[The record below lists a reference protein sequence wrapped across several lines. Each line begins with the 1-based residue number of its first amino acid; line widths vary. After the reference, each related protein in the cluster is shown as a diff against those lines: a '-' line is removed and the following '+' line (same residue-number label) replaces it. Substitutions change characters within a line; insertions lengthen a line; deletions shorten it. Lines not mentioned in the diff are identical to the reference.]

1 MELTIGQKVTY
12 PSQGVC
18 MVDKIES
25 KTIGNTLHQFY
36 ALRVLSDNSTIF
48 VPMANAD
55 NVGLRPISTSIQC
68 QQLIE
73 KLSTDFEVVSGDW
86 KTRSREFTEK
96 LVSGDVFEAADVLK
110 KLTYLSHEKKLSFR
124 EQTLMEKAKFLI
136 VSEITNADAADEEK
150 LRAEVDLLVD
160 VACKHHAIS
169 HPPELAAATV
179 H

>member
-1 MELTIGQKVTY
+1 MELRIGQKVTY

-18 MVDKIES
+18 LVDKIEQ
-25 KTIGNTLHQFY
+25 KTIGNSSQQFY

-48 VPMANAD
+48 VPMSNAES
-55 NVGLRPISTSIQC
+55 VGLRPIISSIQC
-68 QQLIE
+68 KQLIAV
-73 KLSTDFEVVSGDW
+73 LSTDFEPVSADW

-96 LVSGDVFEAADVLK
+96 LQSGDVFKAADVLK
-110 KLTYLSHEKKLSFR
+110 KLTSLSREKKLSFR

-160 VACKHHAIS
+160 VACKQHAVL
-169 HPPELAAATV
+169 HPEAALVAAV

>member
-18 MVDKIES
+18 RVDKIES

-55 NVGLRPISTSIQC
+55 SVGLRPICTSIQC
-68 QQLIE
+68 QELI
-73 KLSTDFEVVSGDW
+73 KRLSTDFEPVSGDW

-110 KLTYLSHEKKLSFR
+110 KLTFLSHEKKLSFR
-124 EQTLMEKAKFLI
+124 EQTFLEKARFLI
-136 VSEITNADAADEEK
+136 VSEVTNAKLASEK
-150 LRAEVDLLVD
+150 TIDKKLDDLIEK
-160 VACKHHAIS
+160 ACTEHLATQPRI
-169 HPPELAAATV
+169 LAATN